1 MHSEKRV
8 RFAQITIDKKPTMT
22 AGTWTKLLAVS
33 QCVQGQSRFVAA
45 GDHELAV
52 FHLSGPDRFVVCRNS
67 CPHAGGN
74 LSAGSVD
81 GPIVTC
87 PWHHWMFDLDTGR
100 CTEVSNVTV
109 HRYECRVEDG
119 HLYALLGEA

>member
-1 MHSEKRV
+1 M
-8 RFAQITIDKKPTMT
+8 TMR
-22 AGTWTKLLAVS
+22 TWTKLLAVDE
-33 QCVQGQSRFVAA
+33 CVPGTGRFVAV

-52 FHLSGPDRFVVCRNS
+52 FRLSEPDRFVVCNNS

-74 LSAGSVD
+74 LTAGTVE
-81 GPIVTC
+81 GAIVTC

-109 HRYECRVEDG
+109 RKYECREEDG
-119 HLYALLGEA
+119 HLYALLLEA